1 MTIYFCEV
9 CEQTFIYLPLYT
21 EISDRLSTVNMGGA
35 DIFCQS
41 YRYVFCMLVIQYL
54 LLIFIQNV
62 DRAGKAQQTGAFNK
76 EITPVTTKVTDKD
89 GNEHTVTVC
98 DI

>member
-1 MTIYFCEV
+1 MG
-9 CEQTFIYLPLYT
+9 EQTFFANFT
-21 EISDRLSTVNMGGA
+21 D
-35 DIFCQS
+35 
-41 YRYVFCMLVIQYL
+41 VFCMLVIQYL